1 MADKLENLYS
11 SELLKNINTNMKVS
25 EFKDYVDKHENLSV
39 FDDITKMLLVQNK
52 INYKGM
58 KFQELY
64 SISVGQSIKYF
75 INILEGDV

>member
-39 FDDITKMLLVQNK
+39 FDDITKILLVQNK

-58 KFQELY
+58 KFEELY
-64 SISVGQSIKYF
+64 SISVEQSIKYF